1 MLKFE
6 RLIRQ
11 SINIETAHGY
21 VYLDELANPPP
32 MPPPMPPQPVP
43 PQRCTSNASPQ
54 QQNKVDRTH
63 IPLPDG
69 ISMTAVEK
77 PSSTI
82 PGGSPNVYRP
92 SGKPIS
98 MKRQASSPLKSP
110 KKKKK

>member
-21 VYLDELANPPP
+21 VYLDELANPAP
-32 MPPPMPPQPVP
+32 MPPPPPP

-54 QQNKVDRTH
+54 QQNKVDRTQV
-63 IPLPDG
+63 PLPDG
-69 ISMTAVEK
+69 ISMTPVEK

-82 PGGSPNVYRP
+82 PCGSPNVYRP